1 MLDCLILGDSI
12 AVGTH
17 MFRQECVAYAQV
29 GINSHNWN
37 KKWPNVELTAKT
49 VVISLGSNDTK
60 NINSKKELEILRKRV
75 DAYHVFWI
83 LPSIKPDVQELI
95 KQVAS
100 EYGDTIIPITHTE
113 PDGIHPTIPNYK
125 ELAKKTL

>member
-1 MLDCLILGDSI
+1 LLDCLILGDSI

-37 KKWPNVELTAKT
+37 KKWPNVELIAKT

-83 LPSIKPDVQELI
+83 LPAINSDRQEII

-100 EYGDTIIPITHTE
+100 EYGDTIIPITHTA

-125 ELAKKTL
+125 EIAKKTM